1 MTQHT
6 FIKHLREEAGF
17 SQEKMASEL
26 GMSRVSYI
34 AVEKGDKDITLSQA
48 EILSRMFGVSL
59 DELQEGKRMNI
70 SKTVMKDIEQ
80 SKEKIEKDEPKE
92 RIILPRENVKKFKE
106 VLLYILEKVGSKP
119 NVGMTVLYKL
129 LYFIDFDYYEKYEE
143 QLIGARYMKNTH
155 GPTPT
160 TFTKIVETMKENK
173 EIEEIDSKYF
183 QYDQKK
189 FLPLRPADLS
199 VLSGQEKEL
208 IDGVLARLS
217 DKSGSE
223 LSKYSHNDVPWVVA
237 KDGQTISYESVF
249 YRSDEYSMREYD
261 DEL

>member
-1 MTQHT
+1 
-6 FIKHLREEAGF
+6 
-17 SQEKMASEL
+17 
-26 GMSRVSYI
+26 
-34 AVEKGDKDITLSQA
+34 
-48 EILSRMFGVSL
+48 
-59 DELQEGKRMNI
+59 MNI
-70 SKTVMKDIEQ
+70 SKAVIKDIEQ
-80 SKEKIEKDEPKE
+80 SKDKTDKDEPKE
-92 RIILPRENVKKFKE
+92 RIILLRENVKKFKE

-160 TFTKIVETMKENK
+160 TFTKIVENMKAK
-173 EIEEIDSKYF
+173 REIEEIDSKYF

-189 FLPLRPADLS
+189 FLPLRQADLS

-217 DKSGSE
+217 DKSANE

-237 KDGQTISYESVF
+237 KDGQIISYESVF
-249 YRSDEYSMREYD
+249 YRSDEYSVRQYD

>member
-6 FIKHLREEAGF
+6 FIKRLREEAGF

-26 GMSRVSYI
+26 GMSRVSYM

-48 EILSRMFGVSL
+48 EILSRMFGVSF
-59 DELQEGKRMNI
+59 DELQGGKRMNI
-70 SKTVMKDIEQ
+70 SKAAIKDIED
-80 SKEKIEKDEPKE
+80 SKENIGKEEPKE

-160 TFTKIVETMKENK
+160 TFTKIVENMKAKK

-237 KDGQTISYESVF
+237 KDGQIISYESVF
-249 YRSDEYSMREYD
+249 YRSDEYSVRQYN

>member
-17 SQEKMASEL
+17 SQEKMAEEL
-26 GMSRVSYI
+26 GMSRVSYM
-34 AVEKGDKDITLSQA
+34 AVEKGDKDVTLSQA

-70 SKTVMKDIEQ
+70 SRTAIKDIENT
-80 SKEKIEKDEPKE
+80 KEKSEPKE

-106 VLLYILEKVGSKP
+106 VLLYILEKVGNKP

-160 TFTKIVETMKENK
+160 TFTKIVETMKEK
-173 EIEEIDSKYF
+173 REIEEIDSKYF

-217 DKSGSE
+217 DKSASE

-237 KDGQTISYESVF
+237 KDGQVISYESVF
-249 YRSDEYSMREYD
+249 YRSDEYSVREYD